1 MSVCIRIEGSDG
13 KWWQRKTMFCIQNK
27 QNPCFRWQRMAILCI
42 HFLQNKESGC
52 KDQESKAISCI
63 PKHRETGFGMQ
74 SSRIKDENLDSETRK
89 KKVLMSKK
97 WSSETEPHLL
107 IFSGNHALLNMSLP
121 TPQTGQTQSSG
132 RFSKAVPGAIPLS
145 GSPTAG
151 SYSYPHASQ
160 TYLSM

>member
-1 MSVCIRIEGSDG
+1 MVNGGKEKQFFASKTSIISISGGKGWQFYASVFS
-13 KWWQRKTMFCIQNK
+13 KTMILDAKNKNRKQKPAYQNTG
-27 QNPCFRWQRMAILCI
+27 NSD
-42 HFLQNKESGC
+42 SGC
-52 KDQESKAISCI
+52 KAQELRMKN
-63 PKHRETGFGMQ
+63 P
-74 SSRIKDENLDSETRK
+74 DSETRK
-89 KKVLMSKK
+89 KKVLVSTKK

-121 TPQTGQTQSSG
+121 TPQTGHTQSSG